1 MAHVDAFEEDK
12 AAVLDDLRKGHFDHV
27 EVTSRVTEARF
38 FRYLLEQG
46 DLKRLA
52 ASYPTP
58 REKEEVPLWLYLA
71 SQLTLRLHG
80 QHAYATLPYVLHC
93 GGLRDALGPG
103 QVRLTEAEGRRRLRC
118 EGYNEKNVYERTT
131 PCDQD
136 TVRKLAKDTSPS
148 ALVTWYGEHVARYLH
163 GMGGFDEDGIFL
175 VDGSYLFVPDNE
187 HYEGSSKLR
196 FDAHGHPLARKEFEA
211 LSPAEKDR
219 TRWRRC
225 YRSVFLLH
233 LGKDSY
239 PFAGLRVLAGKGAEQ
254 PQLRHLVDGF
264 VGGVGRGV
272 MKMVIVDRGFIDGAT
287 ISHLKQEHGVDTLV
301 PLKKGML
308 DLADAQ
314 VLAKADGEPWEVWR
328 PPTPEAPPE
337 PAERPAVIRKREAK
351 RRETLEQ
358 RKRTREAPPPPVLE
372 KVELKAIRDMGLWE
386 TLDVPIQ
393 VVLMREHWSD
403 GTVNEWSLATTNQA
417 LTPLE
422 VRDRYHARTSIEE
435 RHRHLKCFWDLTAFR
450 SRAFSMVTAQVTFVL
465 LAYSLLQV
473 FLAKLERGDL
483 NDMAREHL
491 LGELGYED
499 DKVVLYSRNRVAY
512 LTPLEH
518 QKELLTLNEG
528 ARRRV
533 LARTEQLQERMVPG
547 AGQHPQRPGT

>member
-1 MAHVDAFEEDK
+1 MAIHAFEEDK
-12 AAVLDDLRKGHFDHV
+12 AAVLADLRKGHFDHV
-27 EVTSRVTEARF
+27 EVASRVTEARF

-58 REKEEVPLWLYLA
+58 RQKEEVPLWLYLA

-80 QHAYATLPYVLHC
+80 QQAYATLPYVLHC

-103 QVRLTEAEGRRRLRC
+103 QVRLTEAEDRRRLRC

-136 TVRKLAKDTSPS
+136 FVRKLARDTRPS
-148 ALVTWYGEHVARYLH
+148 ALVAWYGEHVARYLQ
-163 GMGGFDEDGIFL
+163 GMGAFDEEGVFL

-187 HYEGSSKLR
+187 RYEGSSRLR
-196 FDAHGHPLARKEFEA
+196 FDAHNHPLSKTEFEA
-211 LSPAEKDR
+211 LSPQEKDR

-233 LGKDSY
+233 LGKGSY
-239 PFAGLRVLAGKGAEQ
+239 PFAGLAVLPGKDSEQ
-254 PQLRHLVDGF
+254 PQLRVLADRF
-264 VGGVGRGV
+264 VGAVGRGV
-272 MKMVIVDRGFIDGAT
+272 MKMVVVDRGFIDGDT

-308 DLADAQ
+308 DLADAKE
-314 VLAKADGEPWEVWR
+314 LAKVDGEAWEVWR
-328 PPTPEAPPE
+328 PPAPKAPPE
-337 PAERPAVIRKREAK
+337 PPGRPASIRRRERKRQ
-351 RRETLEQ
+351 ETLTQ
-358 RKRTREAPPPPVLE
+358 QKREREEAPPPVLE
-372 KVELKAIRDMGLWE
+372 RVELKAVRDMGLWQ

-393 VVLMREHWSD
+393 VVLMREHMSD
-403 GTVNEWSLATTNQA
+403 GTVNEWSLATTNQE

-422 VRDRYHARTSIEE
+422 VRARYHARTSIEE

-450 SRAFSMVTAQVTFVL
+450 SCAFSLVTAQVTFVL

-473 FLAKLERGDL
+473 FLAKLDRGEL
-483 NDMAREHL
+483 NDMAREKL
-491 LGELGYED
+491 LGELSYED
-499 DKVVLYSRNRVAY
+499 DKVVLYSHNRVAY

-518 QKELLTLNEG
+518 QKELLTLSEG

-547 AGQHPQRPGT
+547 AGQHPPRPGT

>member
-1 MAHVDAFEEDK
+1 MPPINAFEEDK
-12 AAVLDDLRKGHFDHV
+12 AAVLADLRKGHFDHV
-27 EVTSRVTEARF
+27 EVASRVTEARF
-38 FRYLLEQG
+38 FRYLLDQG
-46 DLKRLA
+46 DLKQLA

-80 QHAYATLPYVLHC
+80 QQAYASLPYVLHC

-103 QVRLTEAEGRRRLRC
+103 QVRLTEAEDRRRLRC

-136 TVRKLAKDTSPS
+136 FVRKLARDTRPS
-148 ALVTWYGEHVARYLH
+148 ALVAWYGEHVARYLQ
-163 GMGGFDEDGIFL
+163 GMGAFDEDGIFL

-187 HYEGSSKLR
+187 RYEGSSRLR
-196 FDAHGHPLARKEFEA
+196 FDAHGHPLSKADFEA
-211 LSPAEKDR
+211 LSPQEKDR

-233 LGKDSY
+233 LGQDSY
-239 PFAGLRVLAGKGAEQ
+239 PFAGLAVLPGKDAEQ
-254 PQLRHLVDGF
+254 PQLRLLVDRF
-264 VGGVGRGV
+264 VGAVGQGV

-287 ISHLKQEHGVDTLV
+287 ISHLKREHGVDTLV

-308 DLADAQ
+308 DLADAK
-314 VLAKADGEPWEVWR
+314 VLAKADGKAWEVWH
-328 PPTPEAPPE
+328 PPAPKPPLE
-337 PAERPAVIRKREAK
+337 PPERPASIRKREK
-351 RRETLEQ
+351 KRQETLKQQRRE
-358 RKRTREAPPPPVLE
+358 REEAPPPVLE
-372 KVELKAIRDMGLWE
+372 RVELKAIRDMGLWE

-393 VVLMREHWSD
+393 VVLMREHYSD
-403 GTVNEWSLATTNQA
+403 GTVNEWNLATTNQG
-417 LTPLE
+417 LSPLE
-422 VRDRYHARTSIEE
+422 VRTRYQTRTSIEE

-450 SRAFSMVTAQVTFVL
+450 SCAFSLVTAQVIFVV

-483 NDMAREHL
+483 NDMVRDRL
-491 LGELGYED
+491 LGELAFED

-518 QKELLTLNEG
+518 QKELLTLSEG

>member
-1 MAHVDAFEEDK
+1 MGSINAFEEDK
-12 AAVLDDLRKGHFDHV
+12 AGVLADLRKGHFDHV
-27 EVTSRVTEARF
+27 EVASRVTEARF
-38 FRYLLEQG
+38 FRYLLDQG
-46 DLKRLA
+46 ELKQLA

-80 QHAYATLPYVLHC
+80 QQAYASLPYVLHC

-103 QVRLTEAEGRRRLRC
+103 QVRLSEAEGRRRLRC

-136 TVRKLAKDTSPS
+136 FVRKLARDTEPS
-148 ALVTWYGEHVARYLH
+148 ALVAWYGEYVARYLRDL
-163 GMGGFDEDGIFL
+163 GAFDEEGIFL

-187 HYEGSSKLR
+187 RYEGSSMLR
-196 FDAHGHPLARKEFEA
+196 FDAHNHPLSKTEFEA
-211 LSPAEKDR
+211 LSASERDR

-233 LGKDSY
+233 LGRDSY
-239 PFAGLRVLAGKGAEQ
+239 PFGGLAVLSGKDSEL
-254 PQLRHLVDGF
+254 PQLGLLVDRF
-264 VGGVGRGV
+264 VGAVGEGV

-287 ISHLKQEHGVDTLV
+287 ISRLKTEHGVDTLV

-308 DLADAQ
+308 DLADAKT
-314 VLAKADGEPWEVWR
+314 LAEADGRAWAVWH
-328 PPTPEAPPE
+328 PPAPTAASEPPE
-337 PAERPAVIRKREAK
+337 RPDSVRKRERA
-351 RRETLEQ
+351 RQETLRQ
-358 RKRTREAPPPPVLE
+358 RKREQAAPAVLE
-372 KVELKAIRDMGLWE
+372 RVELKAIRDMGLWE

-393 VVLMREHWSD
+393 VVLMREHYSD
-403 GTVNEWSLATTNQA
+403 GRVNEWSLATTNQE
-417 LTPLE
+417 LSPLE
-422 VRDRYHARTSIEE
+422 VRTRYLMRTSIEE

-450 SRAFSMVTAQVTFVL
+450 SRAFSLVTAQVTFVL

-483 NDMAREHL
+483 NDMVRDRL
-491 LGELGYED
+491 LGELGFED

-518 QKELLTLNEG
+518 QRELLTLSEG

-547 AGQHPQRPGT
+547 SGPHPPRPGA